1 MLQAAASTPKQTLTV
16 TALYYLS
23 FVMLG
28 LFTSSLGPT
37 LPYLA
42 GNVGASLQA
51 ASILFAAR
59 SFGYMM
65 GALVGSR
72 LYDKISG
79 HTLIGCVLLG
89 MSAVLAAIPFVAL
102 LWLLAISMFLL
113 GALESTLDTGANTLL
128 VWLHREKVG
137 PFMNGLHFMFGIGA
151 FLVPIVVAQATL
163 HLGSPGWAYWLLAL
177 LPLPLI
183 LIFMRLPSP
192 ESETPPKDQTS
203 KNQTAADLSPA
214 ISPLVWLIAVF
225 FFFYAG
231 VEIAFGNWIYS
242 YAFSVGIANEV
253 TANYLTSAFWGAF
266 TLGRLFTVPLALKL
280 KPRQLLWLCQA
291 GAAVSLLPML
301 FAPLNTVLMWVGSIG
316 LGVSIAAVFPTMISL
331 AERNMKIEGRTMG
344 IFFVGVSLGAMVIP
358 WLIGQFF
365 EQVPYLML
373 LIVTASLI
381 FSTIALML
389 ILGRIKRHQPVT
401 QG

>member
-1 MLQAAASTPKQTLTV
+1 MLKAAAVTPKHTLAV

-42 GNVGASLQA
+42 GNVGATLQA

-72 LYDKISG
+72 LYDKVAG
-79 HTLIGCVLLG
+79 HTLICAVLLG
-89 MSAVLAAIPFVAL
+89 MSGVLALIPFVAL
-102 LWLLAISMFLL
+102 LWLLTLSMFVL

-137 PFMNGLHFMFGIGA
+137 PFMNGLHFMFGVGA

-163 HLGSPGWAYWLLAL
+163 HLGSPSWAYWFLAL
-177 LPLPLI
+177 LPLPL
-183 LIFMRLPSP
+183 LLVFTRLPSP
-192 ESETPPKDQTS
+192 RAEARPQEASGAPS
-203 KNQTAADLSPA
+203 RSVR
-214 ISPLVWLIAVF
+214 SPLVLLIAGF

-242 YAFSVGIANEV
+242 YAAQVGIADEI

-280 KPRQLLWLCQA
+280 RPRQLLWLCQA
-291 GAAVSLLPML
+291 GAAASLLPML
-301 FAPLNTVLMWVGSIG
+301 LAPQHTLLMWLGSIG
-316 LGVSIAAVFPTMISL
+316 LGVAIAAVFPTMITL
-331 AERNMKIEGRTMG
+331 AERNMTIQGSTMG
-344 IFFVGVSLGAMVIP
+344 VFFVGVSLGAMTIP

-365 EQVPYLML
+365 ERAPYGMLITVAASFVLSTLML
-373 LIVTASLI
+373 L
-381 FSTIALML
+381 L
-389 ILGRIKRHQPVT
+389 ILT
-401 QG
+401 QTHRQRG